1 MRIEETAQTRNLCDS
16 GAAVSGHARASR
28 GAALALAGGGLG
40 SAEWT
45 PAADEPRR
53 ASNPMQNR
61 PIHSPRTNRKYRPEQ
76 TRNAAGGQRVP
87 YKTAPRRIC
96 VGVRGWGPERQARP
110 REEDARLSSG
120 SNSRTVRNPSRSS
133 ACGASIC
140 KGVPARTLASEVP
153 RYFAM
158 ASDSRALSRASR
170 MPASGLAGST
180 LICFDGSES
189 GRPAGSDQKAPWL
202 GWGFETGEGWLGG
215 LVHNQENVKKNLGVQ
230 FRMNDFFFARYE
242 GQFEELK

>member
-1 MRIEETAQTRNLCDS
+1 MCICETAQSRNLRDS
-16 GAAVSGHARASR
+16 GAAVHARASC
-28 GAALALAGGGLG
+28 GAALAPAGGGLG
-40 SAEWT
+40 SAERT

-120 SNSRTVRNPSRSS
+120 STRAR
-133 ACGASIC
+133 CGTRAAPPQWRQYLQ
-140 KGVPARTLASEVP
+140 GVPARTLASEVP
-153 RYFAM
+153 RYLAM

-189 GRPAGSDQKAPWL
+189 GRPGGSDQKAPWL
-202 GWGFETGEGWLGG
+202 GWGFETETGGWGDWSTIR
-215 LVHNQENVKKNLGVQ
+215 K
-230 FRMNDFFFARYE
+230 M
-242 GQFEELK
+242 